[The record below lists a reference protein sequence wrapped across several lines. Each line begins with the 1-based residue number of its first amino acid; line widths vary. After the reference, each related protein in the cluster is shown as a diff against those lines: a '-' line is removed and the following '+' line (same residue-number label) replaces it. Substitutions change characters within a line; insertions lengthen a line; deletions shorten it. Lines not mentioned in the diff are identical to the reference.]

1 MIIAPIIVINILC
14 AKTKDAK
21 KMQEI
26 FLFSPRTLNESI
38 RHKYTETKLNMKTI
52 MSNSNYRKQPVI
64 NQCTVWLVIGG
75 EGAGGGVSVACTLRI
90 QKPPLNL
97 PKVLQSRCF

>member
-1 MIIAPIIVINILC
+1 MRWGSEAAHFFVLIIAPIIVINILC

-26 FLFSPRTLNESI
+26 HLFSARTLNETI
-38 RHKYTETKLNMKTI
+38 RHKYIETKLNMKTI

-64 NQCTVWLVIGG
+64 NQPTNVQFSW
-75 EGAGGGVSVACTLRI
+75 
-90 QKPPLNL
+90 
-97 PKVLQSRCF
+97 